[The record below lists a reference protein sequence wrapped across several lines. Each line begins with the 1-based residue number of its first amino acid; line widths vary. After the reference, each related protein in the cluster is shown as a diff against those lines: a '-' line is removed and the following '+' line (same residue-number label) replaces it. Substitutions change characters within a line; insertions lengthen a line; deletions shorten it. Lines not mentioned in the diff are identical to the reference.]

1 MGLIEYMSNSNNN
14 TDYISSEMK
23 FKFVDDLSALELLN
37 LILIGLS
44 SYNFKN
50 HVASDI
56 GVDQLFLPS
65 ENMQSQNTLDQIQE
79 WTDDN
84 KMKLNS
90 KKSKVMIFNF
100 TDDYQ
105 FATRLYMENNLLE
118 TVTQTKL
125 LGTIIQTDLKW
136 HSNTEMLIKK
146 GYQRM
151 LILNKL
157 YEFKVPDEDMLNIY
171 VLYLRS
177 ILEQSCVVWHSGLT
191 DEESCDLERV
201 QKVACKVILKER
213 YVHYDQ
219 ALEVLNLKKLSE
231 RRSELCLRFAKKCL
245 KVDKTKG
252 MFPLNDC
259 NQLENR
265 HREKYYVQHA
275 TTGRLR
281 DSALPQMQRALNLDA
296 ASKFK

>member
-1 MGLIEYMSNSNNN
+1 MEPSIDPAQYGNQKGISIQHYLVNMVNRILTILDTNNQKEKYAVIAKLVDWSKAFDMQDPALGVKSFIKNGVRPCLIPVLINYFQDRKMVVKWKGVFSSTRDLPGGGPQGATMGLIEYMSNSNNN

-65 ENMQSQNTLDQIQE
+65 ENIQSQNTLDQIQE

-90 KKSKVMIFNF
+90 KKSKVMVFKF
-100 TDDYQ
+100 TNDYQ
-105 FATRLYMENNLLE
+105 FATRLDMENNHLE

-125 LGTIIQTDLKW
+125 LGTIIQTDLKL
-136 HSNTEMLIKK
+136 HSNAEMLVKK

-171 VLYLRS
+171 VL
-177 ILEQSCVVWHSGLT
+177 
-191 DEESCDLERV
+191 
-201 QKVACKVILKER
+201 
-213 YVHYDQ
+213 
-219 ALEVLNLKKLSE
+219 
-231 RRSELCLRFAKKCL
+231 
-245 KVDKTKG
+245 
-252 MFPLNDC
+252 
-259 NQLENR
+259 
-265 HREKYYVQHA
+265 
-275 TTGRLR
+275 
-281 DSALPQMQRALNLDA
+281 
-296 ASKFK
+296 

>member
-1 MGLIEYMSNSNNN
+1 MEPSIDPAQYGNQKGISIQHYLVNMVNRILTILDTNNQKEKYAVIAKLVDWSKAFDMQDPALGVKSFIKNGVRPCLIPVLINYFQDRKMVVKWKGVFSSTRDLPGGGPQGATMGLIEYMSNSNNN

-65 ENMQSQNTLDQIQE
+65 ENIQSQKTLDQIQE

-90 KKSKVMIFNF
+90 KKSKVMVFKF
-100 TDDYQ
+100 TNDYQ

-125 LGTIIQTDLKW
+125 LGTIIQTDLTNA
-136 HSNTEMLIKK
+136 HTEQI
-146 GYQRM
+146 
-151 LILNKL
+151 
-157 YEFKVPDEDMLNIY
+157 V
-171 VLYLRS
+171 
-177 ILEQSCVVWHSGLT
+177 
-191 DEESCDLERV
+191 
-201 QKVACKVILKER
+201 
-213 YVHYDQ
+213 
-219 ALEVLNLKKLSE
+219 
-231 RRSELCLRFAKKCL
+231 
-245 KVDKTKG
+245 
-252 MFPLNDC
+252 
-259 NQLENR
+259 
-265 HREKYYVQHA
+265 
-275 TTGRLR
+275 
-281 DSALPQMQRALNLDA
+281 
-296 ASKFK
+296 